1 MLAAAGAG
9 VWAAAAE
16 INASRVQARVLHW
29 FASGMTFQ
37 LRDGA
42 NPDAVYPA
50 QGPFNERLGY
60 TRLPQMLDALTREG
74 FTVETQAAPSPR
86 LAAFMAG
93 GGFPIYREKAQAG
106 FTLTD
111 RAGAVMHQ
119 RRHPERV
126 FQRFD
131 DAPGLVVDTLL
142 FIENRELLAAPAPRH
157 NPAVEWLRF
166 AGAVAAFPLQ
176 KVAPLPRAGGGST
189 LATQIEKYRHSA
201 DGQTGGVTDKL
212 RQMASASVRAYVDG
226 EDTREHRRRIV
237 VDYLNTTPLSA
248 RAGWGEVHGLG
259 DGLWAWFGTE
269 LAEAVAVLSA
279 PPGDAAA
286 LARQGEI
293 YRQTLALV
301 LAQRRPSALLN
312 SEREALERLADA
324 HLPLLA
330 QAGVIS
336 EELRDAALAARLTF
350 RAEPPPSE
358 PVSFAADKATHAL
371 RARLMGWL
379 GLNGLYQLD
388 RIDMTARSTLDQAT
402 QARAATELAAL
413 SDPKHAAAAGLAGE
427 RMMNVDKDDLS
438 RLVYSFTLY
447 ERGEDANY
455 LRVQADNYDQPLD
468 INEGVKLDLGSTA
481 KLRTLAAYLEALA
494 DLHVKLAHLPR
505 TDLKAVAREA
515 LDPLTQWAADWLA
528 AAPEQSLAAMQAA
541 AMQRRYSAD
550 PRESFFTGGGMHTF
564 SNFDDR
570 FDAVNVSAQIAF
582 RHSINLPF
590 IRMMRDV
597 VQYYMA
603 DGGDDIGQLLHNPDH
618 PGRDSYLAQYAD
630 KEGALFLG
638 RYYALYR
645 GLGPDGALEKL
656 ADRVRPL
663 PHRLAVVHRVVRPDA
678 SLEQFAAFLRRR
690 LPHAEL
696 DDETLTKLYE
706 QHRPAGLTT
715 NDLAWIARVH
725 PLELWLVGY
734 LQKRPAASRAQVMD
748 DGAKA
753 RQDSYTWLFHA
764 KKAAQ
769 NTRIRIILEE
779 EAFERLHEFWKATG
793 YPFGRLVPSLATA
806 IGSSSDRPT
815 ALAELMGVII
825 NDGVRLPTV
834 RIDKLSF
841 AAGTPFEA
849 NLGLGPLGATRVLR
863 RETAATLK
871 AALIDVVEN
880 GTARRARGVF
890 TDDAGRTL
898 HVGGKT
904 GTGDQRF
911 DRYGPGG
918 EVVESR
924 AVARTATFAFFIGD
938 RFYGVLTAFVHGGEA
953 ERYRFTSAL
962 PVQVLRAL
970 APTLR
975 PLLHDAAQQ
984 AFADEPSRSIV
995 VGGGRQAGAGQ
1006 VGPGENGVAHVGV
1019 GQHRP

>member
-1 MLAAAGAG
+1 MTGWRWRRRLAWAAALLAAAAAG
-9 VWAAAAE
+9 GWAAYAE
-16 INASRVQARVLHW
+16 INSSRLQARALHW
-29 FASGMTFQ
+29 FASGMSFQ
-37 LRDGA
+37 LRDGP
-42 NPDAVYPA
+42 NPEAVYPT

-60 TRLPQMLDALTREG
+60 IRLPQMLEALTREG
-74 FTVETQAAPSPR
+74 FAVETQAAPSPR

-93 GGFPIYREKAQAG
+93 GGFPIYREKTQAG
-106 FTLTD
+106 FTLVD
-111 RAGAVMHQ
+111 RGGAVMLE
-119 RRHPERV
+119 RRQPGRV
-126 FQRFD
+126 FARFE
-131 DAPGLVVDTLL
+131 DAPGLLVDTLL
-142 FIENRELLAAPAPRH
+142 FIENRELLAAPSPRH

-166 AGAVAAFPLQ
+166 AGAVAAYPLQ
-176 KVAPLPRAGGGST
+176 KVAPLPTAGGGST

-201 DGQTGGVTDKL
+201 DGQTGGVADKL
-212 RQMASASVRAYVDG
+212 RQMASASVRAYADG
-226 EDTREHRRRIV
+226 EDTRQHRRRIV

-248 RAGWGEVHGLG
+248 RAGWGAIHGFG
-259 DGLWAWFGTE
+259 DGLWAWFGTD
-269 LAEAVAVLSA
+269 LAEAVAVLNASPA
-279 PPGDAAA
+279 VDDAAA

-293 YRQTLALV
+293 YRQTLALI

-312 SEREALERLADA
+312 SERETLERLTDA

-336 EELRDAALAARLTF
+336 EQLRDAALAARLSF
-350 RAEPPPSE
+350 RTDPPTPE

-379 GLNGLYQLD
+379 GLNSLYQLD
-388 RIDMTARSTLDQAT
+388 RLDLTVRSTLDQAT
-402 QARAATELAAL
+402 QSNAAAELAAL
-413 SDPKHAAAAGLAGE
+413 SDPKRAAAAGLSGE

-438 RLVYSFTLY
+438 KLVYSFTLY
-447 ERGEDANY
+447 ERGDDANY

-505 TDLKAVAREA
+505 PDLKAVAREA

-528 AAPEQSLAAMQAA
+528 AAPDQSLAAMQAA

-570 FDAVNVSAQIAF
+570 FDAVNVSALVAF
-582 RHSINLPF
+582 RHSVNLPF

-603 DGGDDIGQLLHNPDH
+603 DGGDDVGQLLHNADH
-618 PGRDSYLAQYAD
+618 PGRESYLAQYAD

-663 PHRLAVVHRVVRPDA
+663 PHRLAVIHRAVRPAA

-690 LPHAEL
+690 LPQAEL
-696 DDETLTKLYE
+696 DDETVAKLYE
-706 QHRPAGLTT
+706 QHRPAGLSS

-725 PLELWLVGY
+725 PLELWLAGF
-734 LQKRPAASRAQVMD
+734 LQQRPGATRAEAMEASV
-748 DGAKA
+748 KA
-753 RQDSYTWLFHA
+753 RQEAYTWLFHA

-779 EAFERLHEFWKATG
+779 EAFDRLHEFWKATG
-793 YPFGRLVPSLATA
+793 YPFSRLVPSLATA

-815 ALAELMGVII
+815 ALAELMGIII

-834 RIDKLSF
+834 RIDKLRF

-849 NLGLGPLGATRVLR
+849 NLGLAPLIETRALR

-890 TDDAGRTL
+890 SDDQGRTL
-898 HVGGKT
+898 PIGGKT

-918 EVVESR
+918 VVVESR

-970 APTLR
+970 APTLQ
-975 PLLHDAAQQ
+975 PLLRDAAQQ
-984 AFADEPSRSIV
+984 ASME
-995 VGGGRQAGAGQ
+995 
-1006 VGPGENGVAHVGV
+1006 
-1019 GQHRP
+1019 

>member
-1 MLAAAGAG
+1 MTGWRRRRRLAWAAALLAAAGVG
-9 VWAAAAE
+9 GWAAYAE
-16 INASRVQARVLHW
+16 INSSRLQARALHW
-29 FASGMTFQ
+29 FASGMSYQ
-37 LRDGA
+37 LRDGPS
-42 NPDAVYPA
+42 PDAVYPA

-60 TRLPQMLDALTREG
+60 TRLPQMLAALSAEG
-74 FTVETQAAPSPR
+74 LAVETQAVPSPR

-106 FTLTD
+106 FTLVD
-111 RAGAVMHQ
+111 RAGVVMHQ

-126 FQRFD
+126 FARFE
-131 DAPGLVVDTLL
+131 DAPGLLVDTLL
-142 FIENRELLAAPAPRH
+142 FIENRELLAAPSPRH

-176 KVAPLPRAGGGST
+176 KIAPMPTAGGGST
-189 LATQIEKYRHSA
+189 LATQIEKYRHSP
-201 DGQTGGVTDKL
+201 DGQTNGVGDKL
-212 RQMASASVRAYVDG
+212 RQMVSASVRAYAEG
-226 EDTREHRRRIV
+226 EDTRQHRRRIV

-248 RAGWGEVHGLG
+248 RPGWGEVHGLG

-269 LAEAVAVLSA
+269 MAEAVAVLNASPA
-279 PPGDAAA
+279 ADDAAA

-293 YRQTLALV
+293 YRQALALV

-336 EELRDAALAARLTF
+336 PALRDAALAARLRF
-350 RAEPPPSE
+350 RADPPTPE

-379 GLNGLYQLD
+379 GVNGLYQLD
-388 RIDMTARSTLDQAT
+388 RLDLTVRSTLDQAT
-402 QARAATELAAL
+402 QSKAAAELAAL
-413 SDPKHAAAAGLAGE
+413 GDPKRAAAAGLAGE

-438 RLVYSFTLY
+438 KLVYSFTLY
-447 ERGEDANY
+447 ERGADANY

-505 TDLKAVAREA
+505 PDLKAVAREA

-528 AAPEQSLAAMQAA
+528 AAPDQSLTAMQAA

-570 FDAVNVSAQIAF
+570 FDAVNVSAQVAF
-582 RHSINLPF
+582 RHSVNLPF

-597 VQYYMA
+597 IQYYMA
-603 DGGDDIGQLLHNPDH
+603 DGGDDVGQLLHNADH
-618 PGRDSYLAQYAD
+618 PGRESYLAQYAD

-663 PHRLAVVHRVVRPDA
+663 PHRLAVIHRAARPTA
-678 SLEQFAAFLRRR
+678 GLEQFAVFLRRR
-690 LPHAEL
+690 LPQAEL
-696 DDETLTKLYE
+696 DDETVAKLYD
-706 QHRPAGLTT
+706 QHRPAGLSV

-725 PLELWLVGY
+725 PLELWLVSF
-734 LQKRPAASRAQVMD
+734 LQERPGATRADAMEASV
-748 DGAKA
+748 KA
-753 RQDSYTWLFHA
+753 RQEAYTWLFHA

-779 EAFERLHEFWKATG
+779 EAFDRLHEFWKATG
-793 YPFGRLVPSLATA
+793 YPFSRLVPSLATA

-815 ALAELMGVII
+815 ALAELMGIII

-834 RIDKLSF
+834 RIDKLHF

-849 NLGLGPLGATRVLR
+849 NLGLAPLNETRVLR

-890 TDDAGRTL
+890 SDEQGRTL
-898 HVGGKT
+898 PVGGKT

-918 EVVESR
+918 VVVESR

-953 ERYRFTSAL
+953 ESYRFTSAL

-970 APTLR
+970 APTLQ
-975 PLLHDAAQQ
+975 PLLRDAAQQ
-984 AFADEPSRSIV
+984 ASME
-995 VGGGRQAGAGQ
+995 
-1006 VGPGENGVAHVGV
+1006 
-1019 GQHRP
+1019 

>member
-1 MLAAAGAG
+1 MTGWRRRRRLAWAAALLAAAGVG
-9 VWAAAAE
+9 GWAAYAE
-16 INASRVQARVLHW
+16 INSSRLQARALHW
-29 FASGMTFQ
+29 FASGMSFQ
-37 LRDGA
+37 LRDGP

-60 TRLPQMLDALTREG
+60 TRLPQMLDGLTREG
-74 FTVETQAAPSPR
+74 FAVETQAAPSRR
-86 LAAFMAG
+86 LAAFMAS

-111 RAGAVMHQ
+111 RSGAVMLQ

-126 FQRFD
+126 FARFE
-131 DAPGLVVDTLL
+131 DAPGLLVDTLL
-142 FIENRELLAAPAPRH
+142 FIENRELLAAPSPRH

-166 AGAVAAFPLQ
+166 AGAVLAFPLQ
-176 KVAPLPRAGGGST
+176 KIAPMPTAGGGST
-189 LATQIEKYRHSA
+189 LATQIEKYRHSP
-201 DGQTGGVTDKL
+201 DGQTNGVGDKL
-212 RQMASASVRAYVDG
+212 RQMVSASVRAYAEG
-226 EDTREHRRRIV
+226 EDTRQHRRRIV

-248 RAGWGEVHGLG
+248 RSGWGEVHGLG

-269 LAEAVAVLSA
+269 LTEAVAVLNASPA
-279 PPGDAAA
+279 VDDAAA

-293 YRQTLALV
+293 YRQALALV

-312 SEREALERLADA
+312 SERESLERLADA

-336 EELRDAALAARLTF
+336 EQLRDAALAARLRF
-350 RAEPPPSE
+350 RADPPTPE

-379 GLNGLYQLD
+379 GVNSLYQLD
-388 RIDMTARSTLDQAT
+388 RLDLTVRSTLDQAT
-402 QARAATELAAL
+402 QGKAAAELAAL

-438 RLVYSFTLY
+438 KLVYSFTLY
-447 ERGEDANY
+447 ERGTDANY

-505 TDLKAVAREA
+505 PDLKAVAREA

-528 AAPEQSLAAMQAA
+528 AAPDQSLTAMQAA

-570 FDAVNVSAQIAF
+570 FDAVNVSAQAAF
-582 RHSINLPF
+582 RHSVNLPF

-597 VQYYMA
+597 IQYYMA
-603 DGGDDIGQLLHNPDH
+603 DGGDDVGQLLHNADH
-618 PGRDSYLAQYAD
+618 PGRESYLAQYAD
-630 KEGALFLG
+630 KEGALFLS

-663 PHRLAVVHRVVRPDA
+663 PHRLAVLHRAARPTA
-678 SLEQFAAFLRRR
+678 SLEQFAGFLRRR
-690 LPHAEL
+690 LPQAEL
-696 DDETLTKLYE
+696 DDETVAKLYD
-706 QHRPAGLTT
+706 QHRPAGLSV

-725 PLELWLVGY
+725 PLELWLVGF
-734 LQKRPAASRAQVMD
+734 LHERPGATRTEAMEASV
-748 DGAKA
+748 KA
-753 RQDSYTWLFHA
+753 RQEAYTWLFHA

-779 EAFERLHEFWKATG
+779 EAFDRLHELWKATG
-793 YPFGRLVPSLATA
+793 YPFSRLVPSLATA

-815 ALAELMGVII
+815 ALAELMGIII

-834 RIDKLSF
+834 RIDKLHF

-849 NLGLGPLGATRVLR
+849 NLGLAPLSETRVLR

-890 TDDAGRTL
+890 TDDQGRAL

-918 EVVESR
+918 VVLESR

-970 APTLR
+970 APTLQ
-975 PLLHDAAQQ
+975 PLLRDAAQQ
-984 AFADEPSRSIV
+984 ASME
-995 VGGGRQAGAGQ
+995 
-1006 VGPGENGVAHVGV
+1006 
-1019 GQHRP
+1019 

>member
-1 MLAAAGAG
+1 MTAWRWKRRLAAAAALLAVAGAG
-9 VWAAAAE
+9 AWTTSAE
-16 INASRVQARVLHW
+16 IASSRLQARVLHW

-37 LRDGA
+37 LRDGP

-60 TRLPQMLDALTREG
+60 IRLPQMLAALSAEG
-74 FTVETQAAPSPR
+74 FAVETQAAPSPR

-106 FTLTD
+106 FTLVD
-111 RAGAVMHQ
+111 RAGVVMHQ

-126 FQRFD
+126 FARFE
-131 DAPGLVVDTLL
+131 DAPGLLVDTLL
-142 FIENRELLAAPAPRH
+142 YIENRELLAAPSPRH

-176 KVAPLPRAGGGST
+176 KIAPLPTAGGGST

-201 DGQTGGVTDKL
+201 DGQTGGVADKL
-212 RQMASASVRAYVDG
+212 RQMASASLRAYAEG
-226 EDTREHRRRIV
+226 EDTRQHRRRIV

-248 RAGWGEVHGLG
+248 RAGWGAIHGIG

-269 LAEAVAVLSA
+269 LTDAVAVLNASPAAA
-279 PPGDAAA
+279 PDTPDSPADAAA
-286 LARQGEI
+286 LARRGEV
-293 YRQTLALV
+293 YRQALALV

-312 SEREALERLADA
+312 SERESLERLADA

-336 EELRDAALAARLTF
+336 PSLRDAALAARLTF
-350 RAEPPPSE
+350 RADPPTPE

-379 GLNGLYQLD
+379 GLNSLYQLD
-388 RIDMTARSTLDQAT
+388 RLDLTVRSTLDQAT
-402 QARAATELAAL
+402 QSKAAAELAAL
-413 SDPKHAAAAGLAGE
+413 GDPKHAAAAGLSGE
-427 RMMNVDKDDLS
+427 RMMNLGKDDLS
-438 RLVYSFTLY
+438 KLVYSFTLY
-447 ERGEDANY
+447 ERGADANY

-505 TDLKAVAREA
+505 PDLKAVAREA

-528 AAPEQSLAAMQAA
+528 AAADQSLASMQTA

-570 FDAVNVSAQIAF
+570 FDAVNVSAQVAF
-582 RHSINLPF
+582 RHSVNLPF
-590 IRMMRDV
+590 VRMMRDV
-597 VQYYMA
+597 IQYYMA
-603 DGGDDIGQLLHNPDH
+603 DGGDDVGQLLHNADH
-618 PGRDSYLAQYAD
+618 PGRESYLAQYAD
-630 KEGALFLG
+630 KEGALFLS

-645 GLGPDGALEKL
+645 GLGPEAALEKL

-663 PHRLAVVHRVVRPDA
+663 PHRLAVIHRAARPDA
-678 SLEQFAAFLRRR
+678 SLEQFAGFLRRR
-690 LPHAEL
+690 LPQAEL
-696 DDETLTKLYE
+696 DDEAVAKLYE
-706 QHRPAGLTT
+706 QHRPAGLSV

-725 PLELWLVGY
+725 PLELWLVGF
-734 LQKRPAASRAQVMD
+734 LQERPGATRADAMEASV
-748 DGAKA
+748 KA
-753 RQDSYTWLFHA
+753 RQEAYTWLFHA

-779 EAFERLHEFWKATG
+779 EAFDRLHEFWKATG
-793 YPFGRLVPSLATA
+793 YPFSRLVPSLATA

-815 ALAELMGVII
+815 ALAELMGIII

-834 RIDKLSF
+834 RIDKLHF
-841 AAGTPFEA
+841 AVGTPFEA
-849 NLGLGPLGATRVLR
+849 NLGLAPLSEARVLR

-890 TDDAGRTL
+890 TDDQGRAL
-898 HVGGKT
+898 PVGGKT

-918 EVVESR
+918 VVVESR

-970 APTLR
+970 GPTLQ
-975 PLLHDAAQQ
+975 PLLRDVAQQ
-984 AFADEPSRSIV
+984 ASME
-995 VGGGRQAGAGQ
+995 
-1006 VGPGENGVAHVGV
+1006 
-1019 GQHRP
+1019 